1 MSRFFIMRPIFAWV
15 IAIVIMLV
23 GLLALLRVPLSQ
35 YPDIALPQI
44 NISASY
50 QGATAK
56 IIEESVTQIIE
67 QGMNGLDN
75 LKYIS
80 ANSSNGSANVTLVF
94 EAGTDPDIAQV
105 QVQNKVQSVTRLLPQ
120 EVQNLGVRVNKANNT
135 NLLVAVMYSKDDS
148 WSNAALADY
157 VNSNLI
163 EPISRV
169 DGVGAVRGFGS
180 PFAMRIWLN
189 ADRMASFNLVPS
201 DVISAIRSQNAQVSA
216 GNIGA
221 PPIAGEIGISAS
233 VTAQTRLSTAAEFEN
248 IIVKSNAQG
257 SPILIRDIARV
268 EIGAES
274 YQTVSTLN
282 AKHSAGMAVSLAPGA
297 NALKTAELV
306 VQKID
311 ELKKQFPQELD
322 YALPVDSTQFVKISI
337 KDVTHALVEAII
349 LVFIVIFV
357 FLQNWRA
364 TIIPTIAVPVV
375 LLGTIAIISAFGFSI
390 NTLTMFGLVMA
401 IGLLV
406 DDAIVVV
413 ENVERVM
420 HEENI
425 GAREAT
431 IKTMDEITGAL
442 IGIAS
447 VLAAM
452 FIPMAFFGGTQ
463 GIIYRQFSITLV
475 SAMGLSVLVAL
486 VLTPPLCAIL
496 LRRSDIKSV
505 KPKRKSVFG
514 SIGSSFNQ
522 GFAKLSNWYVNFVKY
537 ILSKVW
543 IFIGI
548 YLALIIGV
556 VALVM
561 ALPTSFLPNEDQ
573 GALTIQV
580 QLPPG
585 SKLSDTEKVVEKVR
599 DFVMTQDSVRF
610 AFATA
615 GGGGGGPSFENTG
628 QVVARLKPF
637 EERHG
642 KDASVFALQDTIR
655 KQFGKYNNANINPS
669 IPPPVRELGNA
680 SGFNLYLE
688 DIGGVGHEAL
698 QIAKAQFLAAANE
711 NDLLTGVRA
720 TGQDNTLQLKIDV
733 DKQQAGAYGVQLS
746 EINALLSTV
755 LGGTYV
761 NDFIDRG
768 RTKRVY
774 VQGDSEFRMQPQD
787 LNRWFLRNSAGN
799 MVPFGAIAT
808 TKWQSGAPRLERYNG
823 FSALEIQGQ
832 AAEGVSN
839 GVAMEE
845 VEKIA
850 ASLPLGI
857 GFEWTGLS
865 LQEKESGRQ
874 APFLYAISL
883 IFIFLLL
890 AALYESWTLPL
901 AVVIAIPLGVFG
913 AVLATYLRG
922 LENDIYFQVG
932 LLATMGLV
940 AKNAILIL
948 EFAKSNYEKGM
959 DLQVAT
965 IEAVRIRFRP
975 IMMTSLAFAFG
986 ILPLVLADSAG
997 AATQHA
1003 IGTGLFGGVIAASVL
1018 SVFFVPLF
1026 FVLITNSFM
1035 QRRLNSG
1042 SDSNE

>member
-1 MSRFFIMRPIFAWV
+1 MSRFFILRPIFAWV
-15 IAIVIMLV
+15 IAIVIMLA
-23 GLLALLRVPLSQ
+23 GILSLLKVPLSQ

-44 NISASY
+44 NVSASY
-50 QGATAK
+50 QGASAK

-75 LKYIS
+75 LKYMS
-80 ANSSNGSANVTLVF
+80 ANSANGNANVTLVF

-105 QVQNKVQSVTRLLPQ
+105 QVQNKVQAVTRSLPQ

-157 VNSNLI
+157 VNTNLI
-163 EPISRV
+163 EPISRI
-169 DGVGAVRGFGS
+169 DGVGATRGFGS

-189 ADRMASFNLVPS
+189 ADKMAAYNLMPN
-201 DVISAIRSQNAQVSA
+201 DVISAIRTQNAQVSA

-221 PPIAGEIGISAS
+221 PPVSGEIGISAS
-233 VTAQTRLSTAAEFEN
+233 VTAQTRLSTVPEFEN
-248 IIVKSNAQG
+248 IIIKNNPQG
-257 SPILIRDIARV
+257 SPILIRDVARV

-274 YQTVSTLN
+274 YQTVSTIN

-297 NALKTAELV
+297 NALKTADLV
-306 VQKID
+306 IKRLD
-311 ELKKQFPQELD
+311 ELKKQFPEQLD
-322 YALPVDSTQFVKISI
+322 YALPVDSTQFVKLSI
-337 KDVTHALVEAII
+337 KDVLHALIEAVI

-375 LLGTIAIISAFGFSI
+375 LLGTVAILGAFGFSI

-420 HEENI
+420 HEENLD
-425 GAREAT
+425 ARDAT

-475 SAMGLSVLVAL
+475 SAMALSVVVAL
-486 VLTPPLCAIL
+486 ILTPPLCAIL
-496 LRRSDIKSV
+496 LRRNDIKKI
-505 KPKRKSVFG
+505 KPKRKSIFG
-514 SIGSSFNQ
+514 TIGGAFNH
-522 GFAKLSNWYVNFVKY
+522 GFAKLSNYYVNMVQF
-537 ILSKVW
+537 ILKKVW
-543 IFIGI
+543 IFLGI
-548 YLALIIGV
+548 YGLLIGGLIWFALAL
-556 VALVM
+556 
-561 ALPTSFLPNEDQ
+561 PSSFLPNEDQ

-580 QLPPG
+580 QMPPG
-585 SKLSDTEKVVEKVR
+585 TKLSDTEKIVHQVR
-599 DFVMTQDSVRF
+599 DFILKQDSVRF
-610 AFATA
+610 AFASA
-615 GGGGGGPSFENTG
+615 GGGGGGPAFENTG

-642 KDASVFALQDTIR
+642 KENSVFALQDKIR
-655 KQFGKYNNANINPS
+655 KEFGKINSANINPS

-680 SGFNLYLE
+680 SGFNFYLE
-688 DIGGVGHEAL
+688 DIGGVGHETL
-698 QIAKAQFLAAANE
+698 QAAKAQFLAAANE
-711 NDLLTGVRA
+711 NSALSGVRA
-720 TGQDNTLQLKIDV
+720 TGQDDTLQLNIDV
-733 DKQQAGAYGVQLS
+733 NKQQAGAYGLQIGD
-746 EINALLSTV
+746 INALLSTV

-787 LNRWFLRNSAGN
+787 LERWFVRNNIGQ
-799 MVPFGAIAT
+799 MIPFSSIAMT
-808 TKWQSGAPRLERYNG
+808 NWQSGPPRLERYNG
-823 FSALEIQGQ
+823 FAAIEIQGQ
-832 AAEGVSN
+832 AAEGISN
-839 GVAMEE
+839 GTAMAE
-845 VEKIA
+845 VEKIINT
-850 ASLPLGI
+850 LPNGI

-865 LQEKESGRQ
+865 LQEKESGQQ

-883 IFIFLLL
+883 VFIFLLL
-890 AALYESWTLPL
+890 AALYESWKLPL
-901 AVVIAIPLGVFG
+901 AVVIVIPLGVFG

-922 LENDIYFQVG
+922 LDNDIYFQVG

-948 EFAKSNYEKGM
+948 EFAKSNYENGM
-959 DLQVAT
+959 GLYEAT

-975 IMMTSLAFAFG
+975 IIMTSLAFTFG
-986 ILPLVLADSAG
+986 IMPLVFADSAG

-1003 IGTGLFGGVIAASVL
+1003 IGTGLLGGVIAASIL

-1026 FVLITNSFM
+1026 FVLINNGFVKSKANFASL
-1035 QRRLNSG
+1035 R
-1042 SDSNE
+1042 NE